1 MNIAKSVFEA
11 IDIAFNRKQNEVFVF
26 ENQDSVIVTKD
37 VLYSTVDTKVCL
49 LDYYY
54 VPKKR
59 GKYPVIL
66 NIHGGGFVAGGKEY
80 RKQFCTWLA
89 LEGFFVINVNYGLS
103 PDYIFPEPIKH
114 LLSACDWIY
123 QNRKQLKLDMEK
135 VVVCGDS
142 AGAYYA
148 SMLATINKNDDF
160 RKAFKA
166 KLKLNFAACV
176 LICGLYDVQK
186 TLETRI
192 LLNLNKVVFETYT
205 GITEKEFEGYK
216 FKDYISPMN
225 FVNEEFPPTFLI
237 YAEKDILCRGQTE
250 VFAQKLDEKDV
261 YYESYHTKSIF
272 QNHCFSL
279 SWTSEAAKEANLLM
293 LGFLEKVKNGTMPE
307 RQSKAKF
314 KIRAYEK
321 RKRQNKNTSS

>member
-37 VLYSTVDTKVCL
+37 VLYSTSDTKTCL

-80 RKQFCTWLA
+80 RRQFCTWLA
-89 LEGFFVINVNYGLS
+89 LEGFFVVNVDYGLS

-114 LLSACDWIY
+114 LLLACDWIY
-123 QNRKQLKLDMEK
+123 QNRKLLKLDTTK

-148 SMLATINKNDDF
+148 SMLATINKNEEF

-166 KLKLNFAACV
+166 KLKLDFAACV

-186 TLETRI
+186 TLETRV

-205 GITEKEFEGYK
+205 GITEKDFDNYK
-216 FKDYISPMN
+216 FKEYISPME
-225 FVNEEFPPTFLI
+225 FVNEDFPPTFLI

-250 VFAQKLDEKDV
+250 LFAQKLDEKDV

-279 SWTSEAAKEANLLM
+279 SWTSDAAKEANLLL
-293 LGFLEKVKNGTMPE
+293 LGFLEKVKDGTMPA
-307 RQSKAKF
+307 RQSKAKA

-321 RKRQNKNTSS
+321 RKRQNKNTSD

>member
-26 ENQDSVIVTKD
+26 ENQENVIVTKD
-37 VLYSTVDTKVCL
+37 VLYSMADTKVCV

-59 GKYPVIL
+59 GKYPVVL
-66 NIHGGGFVAGGKEY
+66 NIHGGGFVAGGKDF

-89 LEGFFVINVNYGLS
+89 LEGFFVVNVNYGLS
-103 PDYIFPEPIKH
+103 PDYIFPEPIGH
-114 LLSACDWIY
+114 LLEACNWIY
-123 QNRKQLKLDMEK
+123 QNRKTLKLDMDR

-148 SMLATINKNDDF
+148 SMLATINKNETF
-160 RKAFKA
+160 KKAFKA
-166 KLKLNFAACV
+166 KLKLNFSACV
-176 LICGLYDVQK
+176 LNCGLYDVQK
-186 TLETRI
+186 TLETRM
-192 LLNLNKVVFETYT
+192 LLNLNKAVFETYT
-205 GITEKEFEGYK
+205 GITEKDFETYK
-216 FKDYISPMN
+216 FKNYISPLE
-225 FVNEEFPPTFLI
+225 FINEDFPPTFLI

-250 VFAQKLDEKDV
+250 ILAQKLDEKDV
-261 YYESYHTKSIF
+261 YYESYHTKSVF

-279 SWTSEAAKEANLLM
+279 SWSSEAAKEANMLL
-293 LGFLEKVKNGTMPE
+293 LGFLERLKKNELPQ
-307 RQSKAKF
+307 RQSASKI

-321 RKRQNKNTSS
+321 RKRQNKNTSK